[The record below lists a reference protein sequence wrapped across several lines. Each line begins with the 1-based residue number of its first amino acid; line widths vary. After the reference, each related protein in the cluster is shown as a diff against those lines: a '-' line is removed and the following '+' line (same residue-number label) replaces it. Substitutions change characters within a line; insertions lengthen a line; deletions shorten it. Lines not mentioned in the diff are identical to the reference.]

1 MHLQLEDVRAFY
13 SHQDGQR
20 AARVIAR
27 TIAPFIRRTANHR
40 LLGLGPVAP
49 ILQGFDHSQ
58 IAHLAIADPF
68 GLGPFPT
75 AAQNSV
81 AQVEARHLPFADAL
95 FDQALVLHMLELDA
109 RPERLLRELWR
120 VLAPAGDIV
129 LLVANR
135 AGLWTHFE
143 TTPFGHGSP
152 FGRNQLSRLLTHAM
166 FEVLDWQQIL
176 VAPPMP
182 VLRWL
187 NAPLTK
193 ILPRLG
199 GVHVVRARKTDGY
212 SPELVGRAQPVAQA
226 SRAGG

>member
-27 TIAPFIRRTANHR
+27 TIAPLIRRTANHR

-68 GLGPFPT
+68 GLGPFPSRDH
-75 AAQNSV
+75 NLVS
-81 AQVEARHLPFADAL
+81 QVDARHLPFAEAL
-95 FDQALVLHMLELDA
+95 FDQALVLHLLELDA
-109 RPERLLRELWR
+109 RPERLLREIWR
-120 VLAPAGDIV
+120 VLAPGGDMV
-129 LLVANR
+129 LIVANR

-143 TTPFGHGSP
+143 ATPFGHGSP
-152 FGRNQLSRLLTHAM
+152 FGRNQLGRLLHNAM

-176 VAPPMP
+176 VAPPMRG
-182 VLRWL
+182 LRWL
-187 NAPLTK
+187 DTPLTRL
-193 ILPRLG
+193 LPRLG
-199 GVHVVRARKTDGY
+199 GVHVVRARKSDGY
-212 SPELVGRAQPVAQA
+212 SPNLVGRVAVATQTSPA
-226 SRAGG
+226 SG

>member
-1 MHLQLEDVRAFY
+1 MHLQVEDLRDFY
-13 SHQDGQR
+13 SHRDGQR

-27 TIAPFIRRTANHR
+27 AIAPHIQRAATHR

-49 ILQGFDHSQ
+49 IMQGFDHSQ

-75 AAQNSV
+75 QSHNLV
-81 AQVEARHLPFADAL
+81 AQVDARHLPFADAL

-109 RPERLLRELWR
+109 RPERILRELWR
-120 VLAPAGDIV
+120 VLAPAGDVV
-129 LLVANR
+129 LIVANR

-143 TTPFGHGSP
+143 STPFGHGSP
-152 FGRNQLSRLLTHAM
+152 FGRNQLGRLLRNAM
-166 FEVLDWQQIL
+166 FEPLEWQQIL
-176 VAPPMP
+176 VAPPMA

-187 NAPLTK
+187 DRPLTK

-212 SPELVGRAQPVAQA
+212 SPDFVGRVQPVA
-226 SRAGG
+226 RAATANG